1 MYPKKFRF
9 PTRFDNGWFYKCGLH
24 SVERISLTR
33 PMNIPPSSLFCKG
46 GLSGE
51 ILPFKRKSYKAIL
64 FASQPSIISLV
75 ILRMA
80 QQ

>member
-1 MYPKKFRF
+1 MGGSINVAYIRWREILLRD
-9 PTRFDNGWFYKCGLH
+9 T
-24 SVERISLTR
+24 
-33 PMNIPPSSLFCKG
+33 MNVPPSSLFCKG
-46 GLSGE
+46 GLSEE